1 MRACRTNHVMQQFHP
16 IIYCQPAGGALGK
29 TVTAKD
35 ADEACRKAAAR
46 LLKRSLAAVEKMFS
60 RGELEVVA
68 VIKGDPQFDQTKRA
82 PLFPGF

>member
-1 MRACRTNHVMQQFHP
+1 M
-16 IIYCQPAGGALGK
+16 GK
-29 TVTAKD
+29 TVTAND
-35 ADEACRKAAAR
+35 ADEACRLAAAR

-68 VIKGDPQFDQTKRA
+68 VIKGDPQFDVTKRT

>member
-1 MRACRTNHVMQQFHP
+1 
-16 IIYCQPAGGALGK
+16 
-29 TVTAKD
+29 
-35 ADEACRKAAAR
+35 
-46 LLKRSLAAVEKMFS
+46 VEKMFR